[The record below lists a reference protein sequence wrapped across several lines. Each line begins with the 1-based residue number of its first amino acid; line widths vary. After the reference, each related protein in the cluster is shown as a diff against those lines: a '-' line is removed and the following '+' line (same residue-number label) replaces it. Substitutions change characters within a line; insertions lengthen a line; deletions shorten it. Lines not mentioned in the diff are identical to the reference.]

1 MCVCLV
7 QVETSNFTD
16 SYSIIPKV
24 CVSHPL
30 PTQPCQDIYSQLSI
44 RSSDSCPLPLPLR
57 LALPHTSPLPFLI
70 FPPLTLLPSPC
81 PASQVARAK
90 ISIRTVPHQNPERLI
105 ELIRAHCKHE
115 FGKRRSPNELF
126 IDVKKVRQEM
136 RIVGVAVWLVE

>member
-1 MCVCLV
+1 M
-7 QVETSNFTD
+7 
-16 SYSIIPKV
+16 
-24 CVSHPL
+24 
-30 PTQPCQDIYSQLSI
+30 
-44 RSSDSCPLPLPLR
+44 
-57 LALPHTSPLPFLI
+57 
-70 FPPLTLLPSPC
+70 
-81 PASQVARAK
+81 ARAK